1 MKVSNRLR
9 VLRAER
15 RWTQGEVASR
25 LGVSR
30 QAINAVEN
38 GKYEPGVSLAL
49 GLARLFGIT
58 VEELFVLEMS
68 DPVDT

>member
-1 MKVSNRLR
+1 VRVSNRLR

-15 RWTQGEVASR
+15 RWTQAEVASR

-38 GKYEPGVSLAL
+38 GKYDPGVSLAL
-49 GLARLFGIT
+49 GLARLFGAT
-58 VEELFVLEMS
+58 VEELFQLETHEAT
-68 DPVDT
+68 D